1 MWLVV
6 QFARYGKPAV
16 IICRCGGIGD
26 VLCTL
31 PVCEE
36 VRRRHPGK
44 LLVFITAPIWREVI
58 VMSRCADLVYSN
70 RWWVHP
76 STFPTNVNFFG
87 LIERIYNP
95 QTTGE
100 RLSQTLGMDCHLVED
115 LAASLG
121 LTVKAGLPKL
131 CPSTD
136 LIEKTRAD
144 YGLHSEATNGR
155 LLIGI
160 NPGPNWPVKEWESAK
175 WQNLINRIHSEY
187 HAVIIQFGI
196 NRSDGSSDYKDLAGV
211 KSVAGQLKGEELVAL
226 IVVCDLIVSID
237 SGPMHVA
244 GAMGVPAIGLFGAL
258 NPGFVLPRESPVLG
272 LFADVPCLF
281 CHNRTPVMHW
291 ITGCPNDIACM
302 KNLDVETVF
311 QNVKSMLARSKRQQV
326 TDC

>member
-1 MWLVV
+1 MRCALRPWWHRFFRLKVRARGWIPFTMWLVV

-76 STFPTNVNFFG
+76 FTFPTNVNFFG
-87 LIERIYNP
+87 LVERIYNP

-100 RLSQTLGMDCHLVED
+100 RLSQTLGMGCHLVED

-121 LTVKAGLPKL
+121 FTVKARLPKL

-136 LIEKTRAD
+136 LIERPAPTMGCTAKRLRAF
-144 YGLHSEATNGR
+144 T
-155 LLIGI
+155 
-160 NPGPNWPVKEWESAK
+160 
-175 WQNLINRIHSEY
+175 
-187 HAVIIQFGI
+187 
-196 NRSDGSSDYKDLAGV
+196 
-211 KSVAGQLKGEELVAL
+211 
-226 IVVCDLIVSID
+226 
-237 SGPMHVA
+237 
-244 GAMGVPAIGLFGAL
+244 
-258 NPGFVLPRESPVLG
+258 
-272 LFADVPCLF
+272 
-281 CHNRTPVMHW
+281 HW
-291 ITGCPNDIACM
+291 N
-302 KNLDVETVF
+302 
-311 QNVKSMLARSKRQQV
+311 
-326 TDC
+326 